1 MKITHLKTFIAII
14 AMFMSL
20 CGASI
25 AQDERE
31 RQRRGADQRPP
42 RGAPQGQDQA
52 GTLFQAL
59 DRNRAGKLQ
68 QNEIDL
74 AVVVLRR
81 MDENE
86 DGDVSQSEIKLPPRR
101 PGNANQRRPGQPNPS
116 QNREGDRPERPS
128 FESFLKSVDKDGD
141 GKISK
146 EEAPERMKERFGEA
160 DSDSDG
166 FIDKEEQQ
174 VMIEGFR
181 RRSQQGQGRQ
191 PGQPNRNRP
200 NSNRP
205 DPDTGQGRTERPR
218 RPPLESEE

>member
-1 MKITHLKTFIAII
+1 MKITHSKTLIAFIATI
-14 AMFMSL
+14 MSL
-20 CGASI
+20 CGLST
-25 AQDERE
+25 AQEERE
-31 RQRRGADQRPP
+31 RPGRGSDQRPS
-42 RGAPQGQDQA
+42 RDGSQGQNQA
-52 GTLFQAL
+52 DILFQAL
-59 DRNRAGKLQ
+59 DRNRDGKLQ

-101 PGNANQRRPGQPNPS
+101 PGNANQRRPGQQDPS
-116 QNREGDRPERPS
+116 QNRDRGRPS
-128 FESFLKSVDKDGD
+128 FESFLKSVDKNGD

-166 FIDKEEQQ
+166 FIDQKEQQ

-181 RRSQQGQGRQ
+181 RRFQQGQGRQ
-191 PGQPNRNRP
+191 PGQPNRSRP

-205 DPDTGQGRTERPR
+205 DPEAGQGRTERPR
-218 RPPLESEE
+218 RPPLEDQE